1 MVSISLGRPLGV
13 DDLDIDVAYPANVDD
28 AGLLRIEK
36 EDIDVTHP
44 ETLEEPQG
52 SVMSGFVALTKLCKI
67 AGKVAHL
74 LYRPHNGKSVADAS
88 WATSQQNNINRL
100 DKHLRDWLAS
110 EVVSGAT

>member
-1 MVSISLGRPLGV
+1 
-13 DDLDIDVAYPANVDD
+13 
-28 AGLLRIEK
+28 
-36 EDIDVTHP
+36 
-44 ETLEEPQG
+44 
-52 SVMSGFVALTKLCKI
+52 
-67 AGKVAHL
+67 